1 MQPSYRGVGAM
12 SSMGSITQWIESL
25 GRGERREEAARALV
39 DRYYDGIVRYSSRWL
54 RLHRVPPSVA
64 DGQDAALD
72 AFAKVCRGIEG
83 GRLRLASRAD
93 LRRVLQWSARC
104 ALINGLDRHPPAPGG
119 GRPHRGPHEERR
131 PAASPDAE
139 MDSAGEGSLW
149 ENSEEYR
156 RKAKKYRPDLLSEA
170 EDACRKLLSLLDK
183 VLRPIALL
191 KFAGFTNQQ
200 IADELHLARATIER
214 RLMEIRKKLAEFAP
228 EGPAKPGRRDASD
241 GEGATCDVGGT
252 TTILDCFNG
261 LH

>member
-1 MQPSYRGVGAM
+1 M
-12 SSMGSITQWIESL
+12 SSMGSITQWIECL

-39 DRYYDGIVRYSSRWL
+39 DRYFEGIVRYSSRWL
-54 RLHRVPPSVA
+54 RLRRVPQSVA

-72 AFAKVCRGIEG
+72 TFAKVCRGIEG

-104 ALINGLDRHPPAPGG
+104 ALINELDRRPPAPGADRPQS
-119 GRPHRGPHEERR
+119 GRRDERR
-131 PAASPDAE
+131 LAASPDAAE

-149 ENSEEYR
+149 EDSEEYR
-156 RKAKKYRPDLLSEA
+156 RKARKYCPDLLAEA
-170 EDACRKLLSLLDK
+170 EDACRKLLGLLGEE
-183 VLRPIALL
+183 LRSVALL

-214 RLMEIRKKLAEFAP
+214 RLMEIRKKLAEFGP
-228 EGPAKPGRRDASD
+228 EGPAKPGRRDASG
-241 GEGATCDVGGT
+241 GEDATCDVGGT

-261 LH
+261 LQ